1 MQFDSFISQNSGVR
15 SSNLSQVKF
24 FLLKFCIK
32 SVCSAILS
40 QIKQTLICKKKTQH
54 QHKHFLTLFRTQDTS
69 DIKFVNEKNT
79 CQNQQPRFRQQRFH
93 WLIEKL
99 LRDDPANAGCC
110 YIFFIETVEKQCF
123 KSNLITQIEA

>member
-1 MQFDSFISQNSGVR
+1 MYFDSFISQNSGVR

-24 FLLKFCIK
+24 FLLKF
-32 SVCSAILS
+32 VCSAILS

-79 CQNQQPRFRQQRFH
+79 CQN
-93 WLIEKL
+93 
-99 LRDDPANAGCC
+99 
-110 YIFFIETVEKQCF
+110 
-123 KSNLITQIEA
+123 